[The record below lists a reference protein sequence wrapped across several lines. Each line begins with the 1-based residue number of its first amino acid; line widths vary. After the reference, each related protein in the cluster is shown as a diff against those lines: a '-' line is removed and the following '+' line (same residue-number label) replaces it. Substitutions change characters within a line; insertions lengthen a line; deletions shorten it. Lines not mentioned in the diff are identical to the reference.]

1 MLILGKGRILF
12 QIFQEYGGECM
23 LLEIKFDEYTTVVVD
38 CNEKLEHDDLFCIL
52 NEYELD
58 RINDNYFRKRKETL
72 RLEGIVFSL

>member
-1 MLILGKGRILF
+1 ML
-12 QIFQEYGGECM
+12 Q
-23 LLEIKFDEYTTVVVD
+23 EIKFDEYTTVVVD
-38 CNEKLEHDDLFCIL
+38 CNKKLEHDDLFCIL

>member
-1 MLILGKGRILF
+1 ML
-12 QIFQEYGGECM
+12 Q
-23 LLEIKFDEYTTVVVD
+23 EIKFDEYTTVVVD

-72 RLEGIVFSL
+72 RLE

>member
-1 MLILGKGRILF
+1 MFIKNLSIPTIIHTLYFDLLI
-12 QIFQEYGGECM
+12 
-23 LLEIKFDEYTTVVVD
+23 
-38 CNEKLEHDDLFCIL
+38 LFCIL

>member
-1 MLILGKGRILF
+1 ML
-12 QIFQEYGGECM
+12 Q
-23 LLEIKFDEYTTVVVD
+23 EIKFDEYTTVVVD
-38 CNEKLEHDDLFCIL
+38 CNEKLEHDDMFCIL

>member
-1 MLILGKGRILF
+1 ML
-12 QIFQEYGGECM
+12 Q
-23 LLEIKFDEYTTVVVD
+23 EIKFDEYTTVVVD

-72 RLEGIVFSL
+72 RLEEIVFSL